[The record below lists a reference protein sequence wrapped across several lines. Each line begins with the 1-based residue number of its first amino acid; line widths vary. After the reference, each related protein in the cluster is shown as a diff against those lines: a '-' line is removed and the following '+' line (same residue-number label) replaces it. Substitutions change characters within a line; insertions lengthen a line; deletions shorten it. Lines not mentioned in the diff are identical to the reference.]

1 MLWRHCSEGP
11 LGPNQFISIFILQ
24 NAPLASALQKM
35 IYCVSVVFSIFT
47 ALRHYFMLGNHF
59 HGNWNTR
66 LVKTFPCVAAYMSSL
81 AIIAIAIDRFM
92 CYSNFPHFALL
103 FIHSTCKECLF
114 FISPLVKHWLSK
126 LAIFA
131 SLLYLWH
138 IPSFL
143 LFLIN
148 LSIISKIV
156 FPLFLF
162 CKKKNTLSHQI
173 LWTSKYYKLTKAD
186 WPLKHYQH
194 QWKLQK
200 HNQT

>member
-1 MLWRHCSEGP
+1 MFL
-11 LGPNQFISIFILQ
+11 
-24 NAPLASALQKM
+24 
-35 IYCVSVVFSIFT
+35 T
-47 ALRHYFMLGNHF
+47 DHF
-59 HGNWNTR
+59 HENLNIR

-148 LSIISKIV
+148 LPSYQKLFSHYFYFAKRKILSPIRYCEQLIITNVPRLTDCWNIININEI
-156 FPLFLF
+156 F
-162 CKKKNTLSHQI
+162 KNTTKHKKSRH
-173 LWTSKYYKLTKAD
+173 WRVEKTST
-186 WPLKHYQH
+186 
-194 QWKLQK
+194 
-200 HNQT
+200 